1 MPEKE
6 KQWKRNFLIILFYFY
21 QSKHFVCFFNYH
33 SWKCGQ
39 LTHNY
44 IKRDLGDSN
53 FSFATIV
60 IPIVISRITVVH
72 LKNLFTY
79 TYS

>member
-1 MPEKE
+1 MPEKK

-21 QSKHFVCFFNYH
+21 QSKHFVCFFNYQ
-33 SWKCGQ
+33 SCKCGQ

-53 FSFATIV
+53 FSYSYSYIEDYGCTPQE
-60 IPIVISRITVVH
+60 PIAHIH
-72 LKNLFTY
+72 